1 MEQGYVHVYTG
12 DGKGKTTAALGLA
25 MRAAGAGRRVFIA
38 QFAKGRSSSEQ
49 LAFGRLS
56 DRVVFRQFGAPAFI
70 RGVAGDADKQL
81 ADDGLL
87 QTRAALHSG
96 EYGMVILDEASI
108 AVMMGL
114 ISVDSLLELID
125 TRPSHVELIITGRGM
140 NERILSRADLVTEM
154 REIKHYYRQGILA
167 RVGIEM

>member
-1 MEQGYVHVYTG
+1 MDQGYVHVYTG

-38 QFAKGRSSSEQ
+38 QFAKGRNSSEQ

-56 DRVVFRQFGAPAFI
+56 DRVVFRQFGAPSFI
-70 RGVAGDADKQL
+70 RGLAGPADRQL
-81 ADDGLL
+81 ADDGLQ

-108 AVMMGL
+108 AVMLGL
-114 ISVDSLLELID
+114 ISVDSLCELID
-125 TRPSHVELIITGRGM
+125 TRPADVELIVTGRGM
-140 NERILSRADLVTEM
+140 DERVVSRADLVTEM
-154 REIKHYYRQGILA
+154 REVKHYYRRGIPG